1 MKNKAMKRKPR
12 GYWNEENVRLEANSY
27 INQTA
32 FRLKAAGAYYAAK
45 DFGILDELFPHKYVH
60 TRCRNKCTEA
70 LIKPSHPTNFQ
81 QLIPTN

>member
-32 FRLKAAGAYYAAK
+32 FRIKAAGAYYAAK
-45 DFGILDELFPHKYVH
+45 DFGILEELFPNKYAH
-60 TRCRNKCTEA
+60 TRYNDKCSK
-70 LIKPSHPTNFQ
+70 L
-81 QLIPTN
+81 